1 MTDLG
6 CLKTAAARGLT
17 EPDRDDSFNKNNKSN
32 KDIEVKIKYVIVLC
46 MIRYFDFSCTCC

>member
-1 MTDLG
+1 MLEDSSS
-6 CLKTAAARGLT
+6 KRI
-17 EPDRDDSFNKNNKSN
+17 DRDDSFNKNNKSN